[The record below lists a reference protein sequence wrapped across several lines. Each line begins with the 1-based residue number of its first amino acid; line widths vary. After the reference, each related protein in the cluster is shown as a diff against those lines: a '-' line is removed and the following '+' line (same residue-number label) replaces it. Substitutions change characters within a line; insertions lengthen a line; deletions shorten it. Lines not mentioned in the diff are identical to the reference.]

1 MGKRYRILTDETFK
15 NSKYINTINNV
26 YGLKDFKKE
35 YKKQY
40 DIIFDIFKTFILLNN
55 HFF

>member
-15 NSKYINTINNV
+15 NSKYINIINNV

-35 YKKQY
+35 YKKTIRYNFWYFQNIY
-40 DIIFDIFKTFILLNN
+40 TFK
-55 HFF
+55 